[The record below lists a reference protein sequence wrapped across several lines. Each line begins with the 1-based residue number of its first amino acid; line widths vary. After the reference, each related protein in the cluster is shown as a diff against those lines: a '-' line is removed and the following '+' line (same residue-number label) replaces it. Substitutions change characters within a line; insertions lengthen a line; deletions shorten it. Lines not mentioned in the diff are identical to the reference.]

1 MPALF
6 VFENLAAA
14 HLDMLR
20 SIAAAY
26 ILCSL
31 CRKLNVHIFFLL
43 NNIQRYNEKIEK
55 KCMVRFQVSNY
66 FSRH

>member
-31 CRKLNVHIFFLL
+31 CRKLNIQIFFLL
-43 NNIQRYNEKIEK
+43 NNIQIKA
-55 KCMVRFQVSNY
+55 
-66 FSRH
+66 